1 MQTAIFQSL
10 KVLDELENNLQLHSF
25 FHLLDNEPVAATVK
39 LTPQWCAV
47 SQLIAQ
53 ESTSFNGLKAALA
66 VDSTVSAVVATLSEH
81 ELHVTVH
88 QA

>member
-39 LTPQWCAV
+39 LTPAV

-66 VDSTVSAVVATLSEH
+66 VDSTVSAVVATLPEH